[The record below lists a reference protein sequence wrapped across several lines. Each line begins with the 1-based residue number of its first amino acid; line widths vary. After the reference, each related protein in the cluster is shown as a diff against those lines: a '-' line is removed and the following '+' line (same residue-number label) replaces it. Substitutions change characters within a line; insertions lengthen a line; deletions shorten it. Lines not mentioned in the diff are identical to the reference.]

1 MLLVLTVTTEQQ
13 LGSPTTVANV
23 LGRLNNNKEGLAVT
37 HDDLQRPVRVI
48 PENTWK
54 NPGIL
59 GFYPG
64 FLPFSACWP
73 LNNSNNSNKQ

>member
-23 LGRLNNNKEGLAVT
+23 RPALNNNKEGLAVT

-48 PENTWK
+48 PENTRE

-59 GFYPG
+59 GFYPVFWG
-64 FLPFSACWP
+64 FSACWP